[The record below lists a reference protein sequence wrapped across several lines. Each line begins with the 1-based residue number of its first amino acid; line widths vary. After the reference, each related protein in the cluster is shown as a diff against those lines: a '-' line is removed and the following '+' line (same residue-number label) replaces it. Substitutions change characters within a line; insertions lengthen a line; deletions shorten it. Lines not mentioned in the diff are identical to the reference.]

1 VPKAIEQARMDIQS
15 GRKTARDA
23 AVRRLA
29 FLKSAEK
36 TGVHPKEWMLTKMG
50 VIPPMFRPVSTMG
63 QKKMPLVADANYMY
77 KELLDANSALKDA
90 SGVLEDVGDE
100 RLGVYDA
107 MKAVTGLGDPQ
118 QAKNADRRVRGFL
131 KEIFGS
137 SPKYGTVQR
146 KLLSTTVDLVGRA
159 VITPNPDLDM
169 DSVALPEDKAWEIY
183 KPFIVRSLVRR
194 GLPRMQALKSFED
207 RNRDASAVLQQQMSS
222 RPIIINR
229 APVLHRYGMMAFY
242 PRLTKNKTMEVSPL
256 VTKGFG
262 ADFDG
267 DAMQFHVPSTDS
279 AAQEAVEKMLPSKNL
294 FSVASF
300 KGHFTPVAEFQ
311 SGLYVASNKINKKSP
326 PRVFRNSKDAIAAYR
341 RGEIDVDTQV
351 HIVENG

>member
-1 VPKAIEQARMDIQS
+1 ME
-15 GRKTARDA
+15 
-23 AVRRLA
+23 RLKNN
-29 FLKSAEK
+29 L
-36 TGVHPKEWMLTKMG
+36 
-50 VIPPMFRPVSTMG
+50 
-63 QKKMPLVADANYMY
+63 Y

-90 SGVLEDVGDE
+90 TGVLEDVGDE

-107 MKAVTGLGDPQ
+107 MKAVSGIGEPQ
-118 QAKNADRRVRGFL
+118 QTKNVERRVRGFL

-194 GLPRMQALKSFED
+194 GLPRMQALKSFEE
-207 RNRDASAVLQQQMSS
+207 RNRDATAVLQQQMNS

-267 DAMQFHVPSTDS
+267 DAMQFHVPSTEA
-279 AAQEAVEKMLPSKNL
+279 AAQEAAEKMLPSKNL
-294 FSVASF
+294 FAASSF

-326 PRVFRNSKDAIAAYR
+326 AKVFRNAKDAIAAYR
-341 RGEIDVDTQV
+341 RGEIEVDTQV
-351 HIVENG
+351 HIVENS